1 MAVINSSLKSLQ
13 TPKQKTASCIRQPM
27 LDNGT
32 FGTRQHTADR
42 WRDCDGDWYADL
54 AMLMDPTFGGSDG
67 DGCHPFGAALWQWQ

>member
-1 MAVINSSLKSLQ
+1 
-13 TPKQKTASCIRQPM
+13 M

-32 FGTRQHTADR
+32 FGRRQHTADR

-67 DGCHPFGAALWQWQ
+67 DGCHPFGAALWHW